1 MENKKGFGKFGCWIV
16 DRDEEARGG
25 LLLDNA

>member
-1 MENKKGFGKFGCWIV
+1 MENKKGVGKFGCWIV

-25 LLLDNA
+25 LIDNA